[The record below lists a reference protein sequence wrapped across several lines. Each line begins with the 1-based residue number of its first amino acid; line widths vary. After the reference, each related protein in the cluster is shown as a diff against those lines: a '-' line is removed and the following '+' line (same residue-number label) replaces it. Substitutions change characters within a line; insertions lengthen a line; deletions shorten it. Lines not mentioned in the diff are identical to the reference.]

1 MLNDYGFAVGLL
13 GELKWE
19 NFVKLPFVVEA
30 VRVTKET
37 GWSVDEAGDRV
48 KSSNAILFFCPE
60 NQEKPDNF
68 EFMVDISPDGELYF
82 TMQYDDTVVF
92 SVYSD
97 KTVEVRTD
105 KSGSWSELPHD
116 IISDH
121 SSPSPEEVGLLD
133 FTYPKWRK
141 DLQYSGAVIKRG
153 IERFKCLVEKDGKF
167 RSGSVEVY

>member
-30 VRVTKET
+30 VRVSKET
-37 GWSVDEAGDRV
+37 GWTVDDIGGRV

-68 EFMVDISPDGELYF
+68 EFMVDISPNGELYF
-82 TMQYDDTVVF
+82 TMQYDDTVIL

-105 KSGSWSELPHD
+105 RSGSWAELPHD
-116 IISDH
+116 IIYDH
-121 SSPSPEEVGLLD
+121 SSPLQEEVRLLD
-133 FTYPKWRK
+133 FTYPKWRL
-141 DLQYSGAVIKRG
+141 DLRYSGLAIKQG
-153 IERFKCLVEKDGKF
+153 IARFNSLVETDGKF
-167 RSGSVEVY
+167 RNGSMETY

>member
-19 NFVKLPFVVEA
+19 NFLKLPFVVEA
-30 VRVTKET
+30 VRVTKANGSDDLET
-37 GWSVDEAGDRV
+37 EEMV
-48 KSSNAILFFCPE
+48 KSTSAVLFFCPE
-60 NQEKPDNF
+60 NQDKPDNY
-68 EFMVDISPDGELYF
+68 EFMVDISPNGELYF
-82 TMQYDDTVVF
+82 TMQYDDTVIL

-105 KSGSWSELPHD
+105 RQGSWAELPHD

-133 FTYPKWRK
+133 FTYPKWRAE
-141 DLQYSGAVIKRG
+141 LQYSGLIIKRG
-153 IERFKCLVEKDGKF
+153 LVRFDSLVGPDGHFKE
-167 RSGSVEVY
+167 GTMDTY